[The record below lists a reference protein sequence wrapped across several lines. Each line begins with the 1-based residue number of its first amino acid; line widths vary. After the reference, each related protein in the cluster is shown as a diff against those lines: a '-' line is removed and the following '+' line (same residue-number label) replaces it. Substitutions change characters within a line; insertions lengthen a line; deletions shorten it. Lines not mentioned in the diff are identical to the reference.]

1 MLPSRSY
8 SFATTSNLL
17 ATTQTQL
24 CNFFFFMRHLLCN
37 QATRK
42 NIYDCHRK
50 TVFFLSKMSRFPL
63 IAKKRSTK
71 MLDRKQTA
79 DAH

>member
-24 CNFFFFMRHLLCN
+24 CNFFSLCDIYFVTKQLAKIFMTATGKPYFFYP
-37 QATRK
+37 K
-42 NIYDCHRK
+42 
-50 TVFFLSKMSRFPL
+50 
-63 IAKKRSTK
+63 
-71 MLDRKQTA
+71 
-79 DAH
+79 